1 MTGDTNLMG
10 AEVLRAP
17 YRVCVFKDELAL
29 PLRDGEQRR
38 VGSDHAIAVRM

>member
-1 MTGDTNLMG
+1 MTGDTNSMG
-10 AEVLRAP
+10 AEVLRARP
-17 YRVCVFKDELAL
+17 RTKDEPAL